1 MKLPGLLSWVLGCFG
16 LGSVTGWAGLAV
28 TRLIFGVGAAAGRG
42 PDVMEGGKLG
52 LCWVYGCGGRGKIV
66 QVEIRSKFL
75 AKLGAM
81 PKSFV
86 SDENR

>member
-42 PDVMEGGKLG
+42 PDVMDGGQARLVLG
-52 LCWVYGCGGRGKIV
+52 LWLRRAGEDRPSGNQK
-66 QVEIRSKFL
+66 
-75 AKLGAM
+75 
-81 PKSFV
+81 
-86 SDENR
+86 